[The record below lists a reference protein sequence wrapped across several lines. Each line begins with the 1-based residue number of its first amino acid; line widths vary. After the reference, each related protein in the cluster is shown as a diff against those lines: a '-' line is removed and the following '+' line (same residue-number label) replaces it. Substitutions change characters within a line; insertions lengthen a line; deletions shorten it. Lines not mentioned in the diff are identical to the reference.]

1 MKWLTAVLLSVAAVL
16 AGLLLYRTF
25 SPAPLGGEALDAHPL
40 PALPLVN
47 EQGQR
52 TSLNAADG
60 RLRLVFYGYVRC
72 PDVCPATL
80 TGLNTIYAGLS
91 PDMQR
96 RVQVQFITVDPE
108 HDTPAV
114 VRAYLAKFNP
124 TFGGLTGPAMTINA
138 AARQMFV
145 ANVQP
150 LEEVSSAGHGDH
162 DRSHPTGDGHESGP
176 NHRDQATSAQE
187 AARLHGDQVS
197 VVDGQGRFV
206 HLYGNED
213 VIGGVLARDL
223 PQLVRRYAN

>member
-1 MKWLTAVLLSVAAVL
+1 MKWLTAVLLSLAAVL
-16 AGLLLYRTF
+16 GGLLLYRTV
-25 SPAPLGGEALDAHPL
+25 SPAPLGGEALAARPL
-40 PALPLVN
+40 PALPLTD
-47 EQGQR
+47 ERGQAAR
-52 TSLNAADG
+52 LNDADG

-80 TGLNTIYAGLS
+80 SSLNTIYAGLQ
-91 PDMQR
+91 PAVRDR
-96 RVQVQFITVDPE
+96 IQVQFITVDPQ

-114 VRAYLAKFNP
+114 VRSYLAKFNP
-124 TFGGLTGPAMTINA
+124 AFHGLTGPAATINA

-150 LEEVSSAGHGDH
+150 LPQAASHEHGGAAG
-162 DRSHPTGDGHESGP
+162 TGVAAHT
-176 NHRDQATSAQE
+176 DQDASAQE

-213 VIGGVLARDL
+213 VISGVLARDL
-223 PQLVRRYAN
+223 PQLVRRYTN